1 MFLITIF
8 KEDLEFLPIMKKDSA
23 QKIHGAQS
31 VHRTIQILKLIANN
45 SNNGVRLRE
54 IADVMDLKPPTV
66 HRFLKAMIEENIIVK
81 DPSSKR
87 YSLGG
92 ILFELGLAAARNF
105 NIVNLCTPYLKN
117 LAQKTGDTSFIFIRN
132 GNDAVCIA
140 REQGPYHV
148 QTPVVPIGGRQPLG
162 VSAGGLA
169 LLSALTRDEIHKIL
183 KETELRLDI
192 YGGLTIEDALHF
204 CEEAKAKQYA
214 LIANKAVPG
223 ICGLGLPILDK
234 SKNPIAAI
242 TVASTIHRMTS
253 NHVRDI
259 LPDLRDAAQEI
270 TELLLDM

>member
-1 MFLITIF
+1 
-8 KEDLEFLPIMKKDSA
+8 MKKDSA